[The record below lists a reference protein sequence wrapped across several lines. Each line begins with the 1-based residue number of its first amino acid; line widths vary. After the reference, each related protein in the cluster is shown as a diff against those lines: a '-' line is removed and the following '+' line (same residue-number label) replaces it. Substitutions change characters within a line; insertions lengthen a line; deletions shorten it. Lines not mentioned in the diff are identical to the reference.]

1 MEEIWRDIKDYEGYY
16 QVSNRGIVKSLNYN
30 HTGKEGIMK
39 PHDNGKGYLRVQL
52 CKDGKGKWYR
62 INRLV
67 AQAFL
72 PNPNNLPE
80 VNHIDGNPKNNN
92 VNNLEWCDR
101 KTNLELSSVGFT
113 RNKFKCYIEEV
124 SSGKKIKEF
133 ETIKSACEWASE
145 NLGCS
150 KSYLQRKTGNIS
162 NGYRVMKV

>member
-1 MEEIWRDIKDYEGYY
+1 MKEIPNFENYLIDENGLIYSKLSKKYIKPFLHRD
-16 QVSNRGIVKSLNYN
+16 
-30 HTGKEGIMK
+30 
-39 PHDNGKGYLRVQL
+39 GYLRIGLYSNGTRKEFQ
-52 CKDGKGKWYR
+52 
-62 INRLV
+62 IHRLV
-67 AQAFL
+67 ALVYL
-72 PNPNNLPE
+72 PNPDNLPQ
-80 VNHIDGNPKNNN
+80 VNHKDENKLNNN

-124 SSGKKIKEF
+124 SSGKNIKEF

>member
-1 MEEIWRDIKDYEGYY
+1 MEKRIKDFEDYAITTEGQVISYKYREPRIMSTWFQASGYE
-16 QVSNRGIVKSLNYN
+16 NIK
-30 HTGKEGIMK
+30 
-39 PHDNGKGYLRVQL
+39 L
-52 CKDGKGKWYR
+52 CKNNTTTHKL
-62 INRLV
+62 IHRLV
-67 AQAFL
+67 AEAFI
-72 PNPNNLPE
+72 PNPDNLPE
-80 VNHIDGNPKNNN
+80 VNHIDRNPKNNN

-101 KTNLELSSVGFT
+101 RTNLELSSVGFT

-124 SSGKKIKEF
+124 SSGKIIKEF

>member
-1 MEEIWRDIKDYEGYY
+1 M
-16 QVSNRGIVKSLNYN
+16 
-30 HTGKEGIMK
+30 
-39 PHDNGKGYLRVQL
+39 
-52 CKDGKGKWYR
+52 
-62 INRLV
+62 V
-67 AQAFL
+67 AEAFI
-72 PNPNNLPE
+72 PNPDNLPE
-80 VNHIDGNPKNNN
+80 VNHIDRNPKNNN

-101 KTNLELSSVGFT
+101 RTNLELSSVGFT

-124 SSGKKIKEF
+124 SSGKIIKEF

>member
-1 MEEIWRDIKDYEGYY
+1 MEKRIKDFEDYAITTEGKVISYKYREPRIMSTWFQASGYE
-16 QVSNRGIVKSLNYN
+16 NIK
-30 HTGKEGIMK
+30 
-39 PHDNGKGYLRVQL
+39 L
-52 CKDGKGKWYR
+52 C
-62 INRLV
+62 
-67 AQAFL
+67 
-72 PNPNNLPE
+72 
-80 VNHIDGNPKNNN
+80 KNNN

-101 KTNLELSSVGFT
+101 RTNLELSSVGFT

-124 SSGKKIKEF
+124 SSGKIIKEF